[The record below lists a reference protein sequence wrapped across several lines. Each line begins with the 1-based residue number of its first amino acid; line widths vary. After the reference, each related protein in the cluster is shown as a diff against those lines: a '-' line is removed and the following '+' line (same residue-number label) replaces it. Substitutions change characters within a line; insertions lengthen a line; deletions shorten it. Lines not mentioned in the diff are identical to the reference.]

1 MHFKEATVSKPPS
14 HNTYTVRISIASR
27 GRLPKTGFYC
37 YGAPMTV
44 FPLQR
49 FNDGASTI
57 VILMI
62 LMLGQCMLSDRA
74 SEDDLCNDCTS
85 DGV

>member
-14 HNTYTVRISIASR
+14 HNTYITIASR

-49 FNDGASTI
+49 FYNGASTI
-57 VILMI
+57 VILML

>member
-1 MHFKEATVSKPPS
+1 
-14 HNTYTVRISIASR
+14 
-27 GRLPKTGFYC
+27 
-37 YGAPMTV
+37 MTV

>member
-1 MHFKEATVSKPPS
+1 MHFKKTTVSSPPS
-14 HNTYTVRISIASR
+14 HNTYTVHISIDSR

-37 YGAPMTV
+37 YGAPTMV
-44 FPLQR
+44 FPLQH

-62 LMLGQCMLSDRA
+62 LMLGQCMLSDRT
-74 SEDDLCNDCTS
+74 SEDDLCNHCIS